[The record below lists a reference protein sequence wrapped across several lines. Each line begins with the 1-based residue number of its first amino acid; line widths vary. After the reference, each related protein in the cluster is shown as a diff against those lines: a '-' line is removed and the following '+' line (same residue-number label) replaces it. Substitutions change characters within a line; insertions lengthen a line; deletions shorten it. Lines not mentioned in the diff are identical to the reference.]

1 MVGIGENNLQLA
13 GMSKQKQNHKNI
25 NIFILQSI
33 ALVKKEQIYYL
44 SEFHV

>member
-25 NIFILQSI
+25 NIFILQSM
-33 ALVKKEQIYYL
+33 VKKEQIYYR